1 MRLRL
6 ADARWISFTARR
18 FGSVDYKGRSAATS
32 LLSVLGIAFGV
43 MTLIV
48 ILSVMNG
55 FQMGY
60 IESILEFSSA
70 HVQVEGADPGPIE
83 IIGLPGV
90 RTAYQYSETQ
100 ALIRG
105 RYSRESGVLLRGIPE
120 DLPSIDAGF
129 KNKVEMQTGSFSL
142 ESPSSILLGYELARL
157 ISVRT
162 GDRVSLV
169 AVAGGADTDLFPEN
183 AEFIVRGLFKTGYYE
198 IDSSFALVSQEAGLL
213 LGGGSNIKTAVK
225 LNSLERDSAFIRE
238 LSSMYPG
245 AKIRSWRDYNRAF
258 FNALRIEKNMLLF
271 LTVLIFLV
279 VTVNIYNAMRRSV
292 YERREEISVLTAM
305 GAAPKHVQYVFVFNG
320 LGIGLAGSVIG
331 LLSGLL
337 VSVRINDFFSFAETA
352 VNGIQTFVSALL
364 LSAPGSSFTL
374 FSPDYFYMDEI
385 PVRILFPEVVFV
397 FLFGVFS
404 ASCAAWLASRAIT
417 RLKPA
422 EVLRYE

>member
-1 MRLRL
+1 
-6 ADARWISFTARR
+6 
-18 FGSVDYKGRSAATS
+18 
-32 LLSVLGIAFGV
+32 
-43 MTLIV
+43 
-48 ILSVMNG
+48 
-55 FQMGY
+55 MGY

-157 ISVRT
+157 ISVRP

-352 VNGIQTFVSALL
+352 VNGIQSFVSALL

-397 FLFGVFS
+397 FLF
-404 ASCAAWLASRAIT
+404 
-417 RLKPA
+417 
-422 EVLRYE
+422 